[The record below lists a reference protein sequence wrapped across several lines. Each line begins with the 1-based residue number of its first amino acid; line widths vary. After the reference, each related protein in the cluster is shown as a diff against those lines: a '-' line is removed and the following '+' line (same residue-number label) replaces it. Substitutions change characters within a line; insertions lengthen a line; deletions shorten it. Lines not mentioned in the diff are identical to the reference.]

1 MRLSTLLNHC
11 EQIRKCRIEDNQ
23 PSGVLESI
31 AQQSQQ
37 ILVHLEHIKHDLIE
51 TALSGNV
58 IDRSVELLEAV
69 KRANAPLVDLE
80 YGRIAGDDERQTA
93 QLLDEMR

>member
-1 MRLSTLLNHC
+1 MKVD
-11 EQIRKCRIEDNQ
+11 E
-23 PSGVLESI
+23 PSGILESI

-51 TALSGNV
+51 TTLSGNV
-58 IDRSVELLEAV
+58 LDLAVELLEAV
-69 KRANAPLVDLE
+69 KRANAPLVDLKH
-80 YGRIAGDDERQTA
+80 GWIAGDDERQAA